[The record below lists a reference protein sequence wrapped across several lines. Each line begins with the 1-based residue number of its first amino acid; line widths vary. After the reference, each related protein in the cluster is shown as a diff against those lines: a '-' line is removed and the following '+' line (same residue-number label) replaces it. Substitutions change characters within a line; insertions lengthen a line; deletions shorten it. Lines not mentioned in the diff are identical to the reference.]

1 MTTTPSDPGGGPA
14 GEATNASPSAD
25 AERRLHPLSWLF
37 VLLLQL
43 KQFIVPIAVVLFGSA
58 RNEDSMYELFGLIGA
73 GALVLVSVAQYFVY
87 RWRIAPDG
95 LVIRDGLV
103 QRSVRHIPFARIHNV
118 GLHQTLLHRVFGVAE
133 VRLES
138 AGGVKPEAEMR
149 VLALADAHALEALVR
164 HGAARA
170 QAAEGAGVADA
181 LPADTTLLALST
193 MEVVRAGLVSNR
205 GMIVVA
211 SGFAILGQS
220 SSGLIGDGVRAL
232 VKLATGYAS
241 EWHLGVTGTVIGALA
256 LLAAFLVVLRV
267 LSVALALLQF
277 HGFTLSEAGRR
288 LSVQSGLLTRMRA
301 SLPRHRIQA
310 WRIHEGLLHRWFH
323 RRALRVDTA
332 SLQAG
337 NETRSLKYL
346 APIATPEAIDGLVR
360 HLLPGAAWPALPWRG
375 LHPKAWRRMYF
386 WPWLATFAIAATAC
400 VRFGPWGLLV
410 LALLPAWMLRARV
423 LAARARWA
431 WDGRLLAVREG
442 WIDRRWHF
450 AEIGKLQSVQLVQG
464 PFDRRHA
471 MASVYVDTAGGNGL
485 SPLRVR
491 YLPEAE
497 ARALHA
503 ALGAEIARRRLDW

>member
-1 MTTTPSDPGGGPA
+1 MTPSEPGEGLAPAAAAAAGDAGG
-14 GEATNASPSAD
+14 
-25 AERRLHPLSWLF
+25 ERRLHPWSWLF
-37 VLLLQL
+37 VLLAQL
-43 KQFIVPIAVVLFGSA
+43 KQFIFPIAIVLFGSA
-58 RNEDSMYELFGLIGA
+58 RNDDSWYELFGLVGA

-138 AGGVKPEAEMR
+138 AGGVRPEAEMR

-164 HGAARA
+164 QGAARA
-170 QAAEGAGVADA
+170 HAGGEGDAATAAPPADA
-181 LPADTTLLALST
+181 TLLALST
-193 MEVVRAGLVSNR
+193 GEVVRAGLVSNR

-211 SGFAILGQS
+211 SGFAVVGQTG
-220 SSGLIGDGVRAL
+220 SGLITDAAEAVIKAG
-232 VKLATGYAS
+232 TGYAS
-241 EWHLGVTGTVIGALA
+241 ELHLGVAGTVVGVLA
-256 LLAAFLVVLRV
+256 LLGAFLVVLRV

-332 SLQAG
+332 TLQAV
-337 NETRSLKYL
+337 NEERALKYL
-346 APIATPEAIDGLVR
+346 APIATPEAVDDLVR
-360 HLLPGAAWPALPWRG
+360 HLLPGTAWPALPWRG
-375 LHPKAWRRMYF
+375 LHPRAWRRLYV
-386 WPWLATFAIAATAC
+386 WPWLATFAIAGLASLR
-400 VRFGPWGLLV
+400 VGPWGLLA
-410 LALLPAWMLRARV
+410 LALLPAWIVRARV
-423 LAARARWA
+423 LASRARWA
-431 WDGRLLAVREG
+431 WDGRLLAIREG

-450 AEIGKLQSVQLVQG
+450 AEIGKLQSVQFVQG
-464 PFDRRHA
+464 PFDRRHG
-471 MASVYVDTAGGNGL
+471 MAGVYLDTAGGNGL

-491 YLPEAE
+491 FLPEAE

>member
-1 MTTTPSDPGGGPA
+1 MTTTPSEPGGAPA
-14 GEATNASPSAD
+14 GDAAPHAAPG

-43 KQFIVPIAVVLFGSA
+43 KQFILPIAIVLFGSA
-58 RNEDSMYELFGLIGA
+58 RNEDSWYELFGLVGA
-73 GALVLVSVAQYFVY
+73 GALVLVSVAQYFLY

-118 GLHQTLLHRVFGVAE
+118 GLHQTLLHRLFGVAE

-164 HGAARA
+164 RGAARERVA
-170 QAAEGAGVADA
+170 DGATGVDA
-181 LPADTTLLALST
+181 LPADATLLALST
-193 MEVVRAGLVSNR
+193 AEVVRAGLVSNR
-205 GMIVVA
+205 GMVVVA
-211 SGFAILGQS
+211 SGFAVLAQTG
-220 SSGLIGDGVRAL
+220 SGLIGDGVRA
-232 VKLATGYAS
+232 VARTVTGYAS
-241 EWHLGVTGTVIGALA
+241 ELHLGVLGSAIGALA
-256 LLAAFLVVLRV
+256 LLAVFLVVLRV

-310 WRIHEGLLHRWFH
+310 WRIHEGLLHRWFG

-332 SLQAG
+332 TVQAA
-337 NETRSLKYL
+337 NETRALKYL

-375 LHPKAWRRMYF
+375 LHPRAWRRMYF

-400 VRFGPWGLLV
+400 VRVGPWGLLA
-410 LALLPAWMLRARV
+410 LALLPAWIVRARV
-423 LAARARWA
+423 LASRARWA